1 VRTSFLLELMHR
13 FFSIPEDD
21 RDVDTE
27 DKFMKCVGNDSVF
40 APLPFGYARNRP
52 INFSDRHFFAQQW
65 RKKELLQLLDLTDFE
80 SLKNLLGFHQS
91 HVLKMRRF
99 VKRLAK

>member
-1 VRTSFLLELMHR
+1 
-13 FFSIPEDD
+13 
-21 RDVDTE
+21 
-27 DKFMKCVGNDSVF
+27 MKCVGRDDVF
-40 APLPFGYARNRP
+40 VPLPFGYARSRP

-80 SLKNLLGFHQS
+80 SLKSLIGFHRS
-91 HVLKMRRF
+91 PALKLRRA